1 MSKTLKNVLKYS
13 LFIGIAV
20 ASFYFAFKDINFEGF
35 VNDLE
40 NARYEYVLLSMIMG
54 YLAFVSRGMR
64 WVLLLKPIGESA
76 HTWRAIHA
84 VTIGYFVNMFVPRAG
99 ELARCTAL
107 YQADRVPVNKLFG
120 TVILERVI
128 DFIVLILLVILTFIL
143 EFDRLQ
149 DLFAAASENNS
160 PQNNNL
166 LKIIGAIVV
175 VSGALAFYFL
185 RHRFRHLPLYTKV
198 KDFWA
203 GIKDGL
209 KSILKLE
216 KKWPFILHTL
226 FIWAMYY
233 LMVYICVFALPETEN
248 IDPSSG
254 LFVMIV
260 AGLGMVVPTPAGAG
274 SYHILVKMAMVALG
288 ISATVG
294 LSFATL
300 VHEGQLIMTAIAGAV
315 AFVLMGRHRIRN
327 KREAAAENA

>member
-1 MSKTLKNVLKYS
+1 MNKTLKNVLKYS

-54 YLAFVSRGMR
+54 YAAFVSRGMR
-64 WVLLLKPIGESA
+64 WVLLLNPIGEKA
-76 HTWRAIHA
+76 KTWHAIHA

-99 ELARCTAL
+99 ELARCTSL
-107 YQADRVPVNKLFG
+107 YQSDKIPVNKLFG

-128 DFIVLILLVILTFIL
+128 DFIMLICLVILTFIL
-143 EFDRLQ
+143 EFDKLQ
-149 DLFAAASENNS
+149 DLFADASAGSSSKNDNT
-160 PQNNNL
+160 
-166 LKIIGAIVV
+166 LKIIGGIVV
-175 VSGALAFYFL
+175 LSGGLAFYFL
-185 RHRFRHLPLYTKV
+185 RHRFRHLPLYAKAKTFV
-198 KDFWA
+198 G

-209 KSILKLE
+209 KSIGKLE
-216 KKWPFILHTL
+216 KRLSFILHTL
-226 FIWAMYY
+226 FIWLMYY
-233 LMVYICVFALPETEN
+233 LMVYICMFALPETEN
-248 IDPSSG
+248 LDISSG

-260 AGLGMVVPTPAGAG
+260 AGIGMVIPTPAGAG

-300 VHEGQLIMTAIAGAV
+300 VHEGQLIMTAIAGAT
-315 AFVLMGRHRIRN
+315 AFVLMGRHRIRS
-327 KREAAAENA
+327 KREAAAKNA